1 MYVCVR
7 VDACWPPHLL
17 GAASPARPSLQSPP
31 PLSMHT
37 TASPAD
43 MSHTTGDDAIYRL
56 SEPGDDAFHSGDSLG
71 GGGRASMIG
80 NQRVSASMAGQHRGS
95 LSMEGN
101 QRGSVS
107 SKGSCRLKWQQ
118 QIVEA
123 AGPELLLL
131 CVLRKGR
138 AMIHAV

>member
-1 MYVCVR
+1 
-7 VDACWPPHLL
+7 
-17 GAASPARPSLQSPP
+17 
-31 PLSMHT
+31 
-37 TASPAD
+37 
-43 MSHTTGDDAIYRL
+43 
-56 SEPGDDAFHSGDSLG
+56 
-71 GGGRASMIG
+71 MIG